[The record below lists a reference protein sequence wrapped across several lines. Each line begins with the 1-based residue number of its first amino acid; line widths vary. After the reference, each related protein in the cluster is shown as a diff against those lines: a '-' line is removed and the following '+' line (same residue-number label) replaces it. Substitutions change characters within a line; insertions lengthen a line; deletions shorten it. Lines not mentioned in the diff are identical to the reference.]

1 MKLYELYEGKK
12 LKIAEK
18 IQQRRRQMLVHSYIY
33 YELDQNIVSDAKWSA
48 WAKELAELQNRY
60 PNMSKKI
67 PYAEQFADWDGSS
80 GAFLEYDDSIIDT
93 AWRLLCLQTSEKG
106 KAQVKIKAKKQSKK
120 SGRRRL
126 F

>member
-1 MKLYELYEGKK
+1 MKLYERYEGKK

-33 YELDQNIVSDAKWSA
+33 YELDQNIVSDTKWST
-48 WAKELAELQNRY
+48 WAKELAELQNKY

-67 PYAEQFADWDGSS
+67 PYAEQFVDWDGSS
-80 GAFLEYDDSIIDT
+80 GAFLEYDEDIIT
-93 AWRLLCLQTSEKG
+93 IAEKLLELQNVKKQKEK
-106 KAQVKIKAKKQSKK
+106 KIKKK
-120 SGRRRL
+120 SANPINKHRL